1 MSYFNRNIFN
11 KEINSDKI
19 NNTCIYNELFK
30 YDPNKPM
37 TSFSNQLITALV
49 IIILNNL
56 ILQAVIK
63 YYPEE
68 KLRNVKQNI
77 NNVLSEETKTEFKN
91 YSKKLISPNILL
103 LSEVVNASFYAPI
116 IEEVFFRFLLLKLLL
131 IRYFKLN
138 IHTAIIIHAIIFGSF
153 HMTNVITSDQELNK
167 TIIQSVSAGLSG
179 VIYGYAYIYT
189 NSIFTPLLAHF
200 INNIMSTMADFIDY
214 SSYYNNM
221 VKYK

>member
-77 NNVLSEETKTEFKN
+77 NNVLTEETKSEFKN
-91 YSKKLISPNILL
+91 YSKKLISPNVLL

-138 IHTAIIIHAIIFGSF
+138 IHTAIIIHAILFGSF

-214 SSYYNNM
+214 SKYYNNM

>member
-11 KEINSDKI
+11 KEINNDKI

-77 NNVLSEETKTEFKN
+77 SNVLSKETQQEFNN

-103 LSEVVNASFYAPI
+103 LSEAVNASFYAPI
-116 IEEVFFRFLLLKLLL
+116 IEEVFFRFLLLKLVLV
-131 IRYFKLN
+131 RYFKLN

-179 VIYGYAYIYT
+179 IIYAYAYIYT

-200 INNIMSTMADFIDY
+200 INNMISTMADYIDY
-214 SSYYNNM
+214 SNYYNM
-221 VKYK
+221 VKHK